1 VRLAS
6 ASHPLPACV
15 EPLLAA
21 PRALDDERVLAA
33 LAARELVADF
43 RPSSCV
49 PGGLDEQA
57 THVAVAELRDRARPA
72 SLARAVFGWHQ
83 ADEGHELLGG
93 TEAFEVA
100 DLGDKRERRQRV
112 DAAQAAQPG
121 DQLTPRSL
129 LGTLTDRA
137 LKHLDPPVDEIEG
150 VQICVERDLLGS
162 VLAPLLAEPP
172 CDR

>member
-1 VRLAS
+1 M
-6 ASHPLPACV
+6 
-15 EPLLAA
+15 
-21 PRALDDERVLAA
+21 
-33 LAARELVADF
+33 
-43 RPSSCV
+43 
-49 PGGLDEQA
+49 
-57 THVAVAELRDRARPA
+57 
-72 SLARAVFGWHQ
+72 FGWHQ